1 MLRKRSVS
9 KKSIDERYWR
19 NVETQD
25 AFWRDLFVDFIR
37 PLQSLYKDPLS
48 AGAYLL
54 SSYQTD
60 PISTARSFTKDPA
73 AFGLLNAQPTLVDAQ
88 IYGQLVAG
96 GKGPSLEQ
104 CADKFEEQ
112 RAANSEVAKFA
123 AEHPALYWEL
133 QRERAVK
140 NAKRTRVKA
149 TFFGRTRYVE
159 QRIKIK
165 KNARFKVRLARRG

>member
-1 MLRKRSVS
+1 LGLFDALKVS
-9 KKSIDERYWR
+9 RPTLLHGGKAASPNLAIREQR

-48 AGAYLL
+48 AGAHLL

-88 IYGQLVAG
+88 MIYGQLVAG

-123 AEHPALYWEL
+123 AEHPAYLGNCKGNEPL
-133 QRERAVK
+133 RTPSARA
-140 NAKRTRVKA
+140 
-149 TFFGRTRYVE
+149 
-159 QRIKIK
+159 
-165 KNARFKVRLARRG
+165 